1 VSATGIRDRLIGI
14 AFGLIVFGLLEHVLW
29 PVRAADRM
37 RERLAD
43 VLSSLAGLALAGAG
57 GPGVR
62 AGDVDA
68 RRRLISQQVADV
80 QGFIES
86 SKFELNSTGALATQ
100 RLTGDAQTVFLLLLA
115 IARHEAALPQT
126 ARDTARRLPTEAAA
140 ALEALAEHLRRGG
153 PIPAFDLDGA
163 LAAVGRDI
171 TAHGLLED
179 EPWRERLVLY
189 RELVVAVNR
198 LAPGDVTTSRT

>member
-1 VSATGIRDRLIGI
+1 MPR
-14 AFGLIVFGLLEHVLW
+14 
-29 PVRAADRM
+29 P
-37 RERLAD
+37 
-43 VLSSLAGLALAGAG
+43 SSSCCWRS
-57 GPGVR
+57 PGT
-62 AGDVDA
+62 
-68 RRRLISQQVADV
+68 RRR
-80 QGFIES
+80 F
-86 SKFELNSTGALATQ
+86 
-100 RLTGDAQTVFLLLLA
+100 
-115 IARHEAALPQT
+115 PQT

-171 TAHGLLED
+171 VAHGLLED

-198 LAPGDVTTSRT
+198 LAPGDVTSRM